1 MNGLG
6 WSWGPQDRPQS
17 GNKQRPAAAVGLEA
31 APVSGA
37 AASPLQPCPWSSP
50 FIYPEENSSQPQ
62 SSCFQIKCHL
72 SLLSYRAAFFLNL
85 PDFLP
90 SPDERCVTLITM
102 SMFKLV
108 TIPREAKGSGEGI
121 FGCV

>member
-1 MNGLG
+1 MASGG
-6 WSWGPQDRPQS
+6 RGDPQDQPQS
-17 GNKQRPAAAVGLEA
+17 GNKQRPAALVGLEA
-31 APVSGA
+31 ALVSGA
-37 AASPLQPCPWSSP
+37 AASSPLAVPLELP
-50 FIYPEENSSQPQ
+50 FYYPEQNSSQPQ

-72 SLLSYRAAFFLNL
+72 SLLSYRVAFFLKL
-85 PDFLP
+85 PDFLA
-90 SPDERCVTLITM
+90 SPVERCVTLITM

>member
-1 MNGLG
+1 MASGG
-6 WSWGPQDRPQS
+6 RGDPQNQPQS
-17 GNKQRPAAAVGLEA
+17 GNKRRPAAVLGLEVA
-31 APVSGA
+31 LVSGA
-37 AASPLQPCPWSSP
+37 AASFPPAVPLELLF
-50 FIYPEENSSQPQ
+50 FIYPEQNSSQPQ

-72 SLLSYRAAFFLNL
+72 SLLSYLAAFFLNL

-90 SPDERCVTLITM
+90 CPDERCVTLITM

>member
-1 MNGLG
+1 MGIN
-6 WSWGPQDRPQS
+6 S
-17 GNKQRPAAAVGLEA
+17 GRRR
-31 APVSGA
+31 SGA
-37 AASPLQPCPWSSP
+37 AASFPPAVPLELPF
-50 FIYPEENSSQPQ
+50 FIYPEQNSSQPQ